1 MGILARLVDGVN
13 AADIGVLLALVWLV
27 VRLEW
32 TRSENTIAHD
42 GITRNIDGV
51 RHDLNNKIDAVKH
64 DLNNKIDGV
73 KHDLTEK
80 IDGVRR
86 DLTEKIDGVRQG
98 HTKDIDGVKQDIHG
112 VKQDVDEVKQDV
124 KKLLT
129 GDVAWMQTVLR
140 DRQPSE

>member
-51 RHDLNNKIDAVKH
+51 K
-64 DLNNKIDGV
+64 
-73 KHDLTEK
+73 
-80 IDGVRR
+80 R
-86 DLTEKIDGVRQG
+86 DLTEKIDGVKRDHTEKIDG
-98 HTKDIDGVKQDIHG
+98 VKRDLTEKIDGAKRDHTKDIDGVKQD
-112 VKQDVDEVKQDV
+112 VDDVKQDV

-129 GDVAWMQTVLR
+129 GDVAWMQAVLQE
-140 DRQPSE
+140 RQRGE